1 MLSKVSWSVYA
12 EVVVILLIIYY
23 VVIGFKY
30 HRTKI
35 KDLLSGKLLK
45 NEQAAKNNDRHELTD
60 AQGNVPDDEL
70 YDELETI
77 VNDIR
82 YAILVKA
89 GKAAN
94 KAELLLQLQHR
105 LANYSGL
112 RKPAYRIAVN
122 NYIITHAKEICGIDY
137 DAEELNRAWDELPL

>member
-12 EVVVILLIIYY
+12 EVVLILLIIYY
-23 VVIGFKY
+23 VIVGIKY
-30 HRTKI
+30 YRKEI
-35 KDLLSGKLLK
+35 KDLLSGKFRENPATGK
-45 NEQAAKNNDRHELTD
+45 TPAEKHTAEVIDEPVND
-60 AQGNVPDDEL
+60 GS

-82 YAILVKA
+82 YAILDKA
-89 GKAAN
+89 GKQAN
-94 KAELLLQLQHR
+94 KAEMLLQLQHR

-122 NYIITHAKEICGIDY
+122 NFIITHAKDICGIDY
-137 DAEELNRAWDELPL
+137 DADELNRAWDELPL